1 MAAPHLPAAGLP
13 DDRCRLLIL
22 KQYAQQLTDV
32 ELAQLASST
41 HGLSG
46 RDLRDVCE
54 MTERRFASKVGR
66 GHALTSHPPASPCP
80 PPGPTRRAMP
90 GRVLVVVW
98 VSGFIPR
105 SPHQQAA
112 PLVTSIPRSHHQ
124 QADPLVTSIPHSH
137 HQQADPL
144 VTRIPRPRSHH
155 QQADPWSQASHAHVA
170 ITSISPSPSATTLQA
185 GCPPAL
191 PSHVCTHT
199 GPALTYAHAHTQII
213 RGEATL
219 SPLPPLGEYLARAEE
234 RKAAMLTGR
243 GVGRGLMPG
252 LQAFSRSGGSGSS
265 VI

>member
-105 SPHQQAA
+105 SHHQQAA
-112 PLVTSIPRSHHQ
+112 PLVTSI
-124 QADPLVTSIPHSH
+124 
-137 HQQADPL
+137 
-144 VTRIPRPRSHH
+144 PRSHH

-213 RGEATL
+213 RREATL